1 MEQYGLV
8 MVYTGNGKGKT
19 TAALGLGLRAIG
31 AGQRVLLVQFMKGDP
46 SYSELKGIAFLPG
59 FEVVQ
64 TGLHHWVTR
73 ETISSLDKTE
83 AQRGMDI
90 ARSAFAEERHELV
103 ILDELNCAI
112 DYGLIPEADVLEL
125 LSHRPQFMSVC
136 ITGRGAPSLLVDVAD
151 MVSEVIEVKHHFRQG
166 IPAQKGIEF

>member
-1 MEQYGLV
+1 MEQHGLV

-31 AGQRVLLVQFMKGDP
+31 AGQRVLLVQFLKGDP
-46 SYSELKGIAFLPG
+46 SYSELKGIALLPG

-64 TGLHHWVTR
+64 TGLHRWVTR
-73 ETISSLDKTE
+73 DQISLLDKTE
-83 AQRGMDI
+83 AQRGMNI

-103 ILDELNCAI
+103 ILDELNCVI

-125 LSHRPQFMSVC
+125 LSHRPPFMSVC
-136 ITGRGAPSLLVDVAD
+136 ITGRGAPASLLDAAD
-151 MVSEVIEVKHHFRQG
+151 MVSEIVEIKHHFHQG
-166 IPAQKGIEF
+166 IPAQKGIEL

>member
-1 MEQYGLV
+1 MEQHGLV

-46 SYSELKGIAFLPG
+46 TYSELKGIAFLPG

-83 AQRGMDI
+83 AQRGLNI
-90 ARSAFAEERHELV
+90 ARNAFVEERHELV

-125 LSHRPQFMSVC
+125 LTHRPQFMSVC
-136 ITGRGAPSLLVDVAD
+136 ITGRGAPASLLEAAD
-151 MVSEVIEVKHHFRQG
+151 MVSEVTEVKHHFRQG

>member
-1 MEQYGLV
+1 
-8 MVYTGNGKGKT
+8 
-19 TAALGLGLRAIG
+19 
-31 AGQRVLLVQFMKGDP
+31 
-46 SYSELKGIAFLPG
+46 
-59 FEVVQ
+59 
-64 TGLHHWVTR
+64 
-73 ETISSLDKTE
+73 
-83 AQRGMDI
+83 MDI

-125 LSHRPQFMSVC
+125 LLHRPQFMSVC
-136 ITGRGAPSLLVDVAD
+136 ITGRGAPSLLLDVAD

>member
-1 MEQYGLV
+1 MEQHGLV

-46 SYSELKGIAFLPG
+46 SYSELKGIALLPG

-64 TGLHHWVTR
+64 TGLHHWVTK
-73 ETISSLDKTE
+73 EHVSLLDRAE

-112 DYGLIPEADVLEL
+112 DYGLVPEADVLEL
-125 LSHRPQFMSVC
+125 LSQRPQFMSVC
-136 ITGRGAPSLLVDVAD
+136 ITGRGAPASLLEAAD

>member
-1 MEQYGLV
+1 MEQHGLV

-64 TGLHHWVTR
+64 TGLHHWVAK
-73 ETISSLDKTE
+73 EHVSLLDRAE
-83 AQRGMDI
+83 AQRGMNI
-90 ARSAFAEERHELV
+90 ARNAFVEERHELV

-112 DYGLIPEADVLEL
+112 DYGLIPETDVLEL
-125 LSHRPQFMSVC
+125 LTHRPQFMSVC
-136 ITGRGAPSLLVDVAD
+136 ITGRGAPSLLLEAAD

-166 IPAQKGIEF
+166 VPAQKGIEF